1 MGNILI
7 RNCDIVD
14 TVTEKVNKGS
24 VLICGDT
31 IKGVFENTVSDDE
44 LSAALNTRAFKLSD
58 FDGHI
63 DSNKVIDAAG
73 LTLVPGL
80 IDMHVHF
87 RDPGLTEKEDLEHGE
102 AAAAHGGFTTVCA
115 MPNTKPPIDDAD
127 KFLDVTKRADAIGLT
142 KVLQVGAMTAGMQG
156 EKLSDMEGMAKAGL
170 KAFSEDGKSVMDTTL
185 FYSAME
191 KAASLNIPVLSHC
204 EDKALVRGGVMNYGA
219 KSKEFKLPGITNSVE
234 NIIAYRDID
243 IARETGTRL
252 HLCHCSTKESA
263 ELLII
268 AKDMGLPV
276 TGEVCPHHFILCDD
290 DIPSAD
296 DANYKMNPPLRSK
309 TDRTALLEAIK
320 EGIFDVI
327 STDHAPH
334 TAEEKSK
341 GFSGS
346 PFGIVGLETSFA
358 LSYTYLVKSGLITLP
373 KLIQK
378 MSFNPAKIL
387 GLDRGEIREGKIA
400 DLTLID
406 LNKTYKINPDDFKS
420 KGRNTPFGEYE
431 VSGEIEYTIYGG
443 KISYEMLQ

>member
-1 MGNILI
+1 MENILI

-24 VLICGDT
+24 VLISGDT
-31 IKGVFENTVSDDE
+31 IKGVFEDAIDDE
-44 LSAALNTRAFKLSD
+44 ELSKALSSKAFRLSD

-63 DSNKVIDAAG
+63 DSNRLIDATG

-102 AAAAHGGFTTVCA
+102 KAAAHGGFTTVCA
-115 MPNTKPPIDDAD
+115 MPNTAPPIDDAE
-127 KFLDVTKRADAIGLT
+127 KYLDVTKRSDEIGLT
-142 KVLQVGAMTAGMQG
+142 KVLQVGAMTCGMQG
-156 EKLSDMEGMAKAGL
+156 KELSDMDGMAKAGI
-170 KAFSEDGKSVMDTTL
+170 KAFSEDGKSVMDTAL

-191 KAASLNIPVLSHC
+191 KASSLNIPVLSHC

-219 KSKEFKLPGITNSVE
+219 KSKEFNLPGITNSVE

-243 IARETGTRL
+243 IARETGARL

-263 ELLII
+263 ELIII
-268 AKDMGLPV
+268 AKDMGLNV
-276 TGEVCPHHFILCDD
+276 TGEVCPHHFILCED
-290 DIPSAD
+290 DIPSKD

-309 TDRTALLEAIK
+309 ADRDALLAGIE

-334 TAEEKSK
+334 TMEEKLK

-358 LSYTYLVKSGLITLP
+358 LSFTYLVKSGLITLP

-378 MSFNPAKIL
+378 MSTNPARIL
-387 GLDRGEIREGKIA
+387 GLDRGEIREGKVA
-400 DLTLID
+400 DLALID
-406 LNKTYKINPDDFKS
+406 LNRTYNINPDEFKS
-420 KGRNTPFGEYE
+420 KGHNTPFGGYE
-431 VSGEIEYTIYGG
+431 VSGEIKYTLFGG
-443 KISYEMLQ
+443 KISYEMIL